1 MQLTRQRKEDLVDEL
16 AQKMEDNPVVGV
28 LDMHSLPAKQLQEIK
43 KELVGEVDI
52 QMTRKTL
59 IARALDQADRED
71 ITDLKEN
78 DATQPALLFTDTN
91 PFSLFQ
97 LIQAKKTSAAAS
109 GGETAPSD
117 VVIRDGMTDLGPG
130 PMLGKIQA
138 LGANTSVE
146 DGNIKIENSAVAVEA
161 GEVIDA
167 DTAEVL
173 NALGIEPL
181 EVGLDLKLVYE
192 NGEVFGRDVLDID
205 IAGYQ
210 EDIASA
216 ASGAFNLAVNA
227 GVLTPETAPHVLQ
240 QAVRKARNLAV
251 NGGIIAEDVIEDLLR
266 KASGEASALDGQVDW
281 DAAPVEEED
290 TDTDEDAEDDAT
302 EVDPEDSA
310 SGEETEEEEDA
321 GEDDADTVDADTAD
335 DDEDDNDA
343 TDEASE
349 QTEDEDAKGGD
360 N

>member
-1 MQLTRQRKEDLVDEL
+1 MQLTRQRKESLVDEL
-16 AQKMEDNPVVGV
+16 ARKMEDSPVVGV

-59 IARALDQADRED
+59 INLALERAGRED

-78 DATQPALLFTDTN
+78 DAVQPALLFTDTN

-109 GGETAPSD
+109 GGEVAPSD
-117 VVIRDGMTDLGPG
+117 VVISDGMTDLGPG

-146 DGNIKIENSAVAVEA
+146 DGSIKIENSAVAVEA

-192 NGEVFGRDVLDID
+192 NGEIFGRDVLDID
-205 IAGYQ
+205 IDQYRSDLEA
-210 EDIASA
+210 A

-227 GVLTPETAPHVLQ
+227 GVLTSETAPHVLQ

-251 NGGIIAEDVIEDLLR
+251 NAGVIDADVIEDLLR
-266 KASGEASALDGQVDW
+266 KAAGEAGALDRTVDW
-281 DAAPVEEED
+281 DAAPVEDSEDNKASEEEEG
-290 TDTDEDAEDDAT
+290 DEDA
-302 EVDPEDSA
+302 
-310 SGEETEEEEDA
+310 
-321 GEDDADTVDADTAD
+321 DADA
-335 DDEDDNDA
+335 DEDEGNDV
-343 TDEASE
+343 TDEASG